1 MSYKVTAA
9 DLSEI
14 RLNESDTVSSVLQ
27 NIAILIATRKGS
39 VPLHRDFGLPMTF
52 LDKPMHI
59 AQPLIVAEVRE
70 AIETFEPR
78 AEFINVTFDVDINNP
93 GKLIPTVEVEI
104 HE

>member
-9 DLSEI
+9 DLSRI

-27 NIAILIATRKGS
+27 NIAILIATRQGS
-39 VPLHRDFGLPMTF
+39 VPLHREFGIPMNF
-52 LDKPMHI
+52 VDKPIQI
-59 AQPLIVAEVRE
+59 AQPLIAAEVRE
-70 AIETFEPR
+70 AIEAFEPR
-78 AEFINVTFDVDINNP
+78 AKFIGVSFAADASVP

>member
-9 DLSEI
+9 DLRGI
-14 RLNESDTVSSVLQ
+14 RLNESDTVSSILQ
-27 NIAILIATRKGS
+27 NIAILIATRQGS
-39 VPLHRDFGLPMTF
+39 VPLQRDFGPPMNF

-59 AQPLIVAEVRE
+59 AQPLIVAEIRE

-78 AEFINVTFDVDINNP
+78 AEFVNVTFDVDADDP